1 MKTFDANHES
11 AAPAGPARARWRTP
25 RLTSDSI
32 GVLTGNDNPPGAPF
46 DGHVGTYNNT
56 QFHENS

>member
-1 MKTFDANHES
+1 MKTFDGNQELN
-11 AAPAGPARARWRTP
+11 GARPRWRTP
-25 RLTSDSI
+25 RLTCDSI